1 MQLTL
6 KRAQT
11 WSPHDMRP
19 APSPAER
26 LTLKQ
31 AQTFGRV
38 SDRNS
43 KMPASTF
50 ATHTNACHVGSK
62 LRAVKGSICH
72 GCYAT
77 KFEAMYP
84 SVHQGHTYNTDTA
97 AEWIARDA
105 EQWAQAIAMQIT
117 RVCDKFG
124 EPYHRWFDAGD
135 LADVAMLKAIVRVCE
150 LTPTIKH
157 WLPTRE
163 RGILKAFLAA
173 GNELPTNLVVRLS
186 ATMIDDKPIANA
198 KHTSTVHRK
207 GAAAYGQEC
216 EASKRGH
223 QCGPCRACWSPDVSN
238 VSYPFH

>member
-11 WSPHDMRP
+11 
-19 APSPAER
+19 
-26 LTLKQ
+26 
-31 AQTFGRV
+31 FGRI

-50 ATHTNACHVGSK
+50 ATHTADCHIGTK
-62 LRAVKGSICH
+62 LRDVEGSICH

-77 KFEAMYP
+77 KFEKMYP
-84 SVHQGHTYNTDTA
+84 SVHQGHAFNGASA
-97 AEWIARDA
+97 AAMIASDPEA
-105 EQWAQAIAMQIT
+105 WAQAIAMQII
-117 RVCDKFG
+117 RICAKFG

-173 GNELPTNLVVRLS
+173 GYELPTNLVIRLS

-198 KHTSTVHRK
+198 PHTSTVHRK
-207 GAAAYGQEC
+207 GAPIYGQPC
-216 EASKRGH
+216 EANTRGH
-223 QCGPCRACWSPDVSN
+223 SCGPCRACWNPEVAN